1 MSVWTHV
8 AGIVRVD
15 GIVCFGD
22 IDFDKV
28 FGKECLWNSNDDIW
42 NDANLNPN
50 DYMPMGSEGS
60 LEKSVWINPDAYC
73 MARYTVS
80 VFGDLR
86 DYDDSK
92 AIIEWFENSCDK
104 VAVRQAV
111 LTIEVEG
118 KEPIT
123 YNYCN
128 HKKHRKEN

>member
-42 NDANLNPN
+42 NDADLNPHN
-50 DYMPMGSEGS
+50 YMPMGSEGS
-60 LEKSVWINPDAYC
+60 LNKSVWINPDTYC

-118 KEPIT
+118 KKPIV
-123 YNYCN
+123 YHYRNY
-128 HKKHRKEN
+128 RKEN

>member
-22 IDFDKV
+22 IDFDFDFDKV
-28 FGKECLWNSNDDIW
+28 FGKECLWDSDKDIW
-42 NDANLNPN
+42 DDADLNPD

-92 AIIEWFENSCDK
+92 AIIEWFKNSCDK

-118 KEPIT
+118 EEPIV
-123 YNYCN
+123 YRY
-128 HKKHRKEN
+128 

>member
-15 GIVCFGD
+15 GIVCFSE

-28 FGKECLWNSNDDIW
+28 FGKECSWGSDKDTW
-42 NDANLNPN
+42 NDADLNPD

-60 LEKSVWINPDAYC
+60 LEKSVWINPDTYC

-80 VFGDLR
+80 IFGDLR

-104 VAVRQAV
+104 VTVRQAV

-118 KEPIT
+118 QEPIV
-123 YNYCN
+123 YRYE
-128 HKKHRKEN
+128 KGEEYI